1 MDGIAVLEQVKQT
14 HPETEVIVA
23 TAFGEMDLA
32 IRALQLDAS
41 DFITKPLHSEAL
53 TIALERAQTRYNDRK
68 QLMDYTIFLEREVED
83 QARILRQSRAIPPP
97 PCSGGSEGYLRPP
110 PGRVGRPRRSDSPR
124 RSIMSGATLPA
135 LW

>member
-1 MDGIAVLEQVKQT
+1 MGLCNEAAPQIVITDVCVPGMDGIAVLEQVKQT

-53 TIALERAQTRYNDRK
+53 TIALE
-68 QLMDYTIFLEREVED
+68 
-83 QARILRQSRAIPPP
+83 
-97 PCSGGSEGYLRPP
+97 GSKP
-110 PGRVGRPRRSDSPR
+110 VTTTASS
-124 RSIMSGATLPA
+124 
-135 LW
+135 